1 MNQGANDNPQDR
13 PSKKVLIVGG
23 GIAGLTSAWEL
34 AQLNFHIELV
44 EKSPFLG
51 GHAIQFCCKATEEC
65 QKCGA
70 CSVEKR
76 LLEVTQEPR
85 IKVHLQSELSG
96 VNRNG
101 AFSYVL
107 SRSPLYIDPGK
118 CNNCGICFEKCPAP
132 GAIVRGYSKNDVPLY
147 AIKQKHCLYFKD
159 GSCTLCQ
166 DLCPEKAIDLDKGSG
181 EVSGDADAI
190 IVATGFQAF
199 DPVGRPGYGYGIN
212 RNLITALDLERLL
225 REKAEVVRPSDQ
237 KVPGKVA
244 FIQCVGSRDHK
255 QGRGFCSQVCCGYA
269 MRMAEALS
277 HRYPQIKVTIF
288 YMDIQ
293 NCGKDFSKFYERS
306 KNHVRFVRYMP
317 GDIFQGEGDCL
328 AVCCGDEENGKA
340 VRETFDLVVLSVGIM
355 PGLSNPGLA
364 RLLKLDLDRHGF
376 LTPADSIDSTTTIRQ
391 GVFLAGTAQGPK
403 DIADSIAQAGQAVQR
418 VARYLGVA
426 HGPSE

>member
-13 PSKKVLIVGG
+13 PSKKVLIIGG

-76 LLEVTQEPR
+76 LLEVTQDPR

-118 CNNCGICFEKCPAP
+118 CNNCGICFDKCPAP

-147 AIKQKHCLYFKD
+147 AIKKKHCLYFED

-212 RNLITALDLERLL
+212 RNLITALDLERML
-225 REKAEVVRPSDQ
+225 REKAEVVRPSDH

-328 AVCCGDEENGKA
+328 AVWCGDEENGKA

-403 DIADSIAQAGQAVQR
+403 DIADSIAQAGQAAQR